1 VKEKL
6 AGTGMK
12 KPKLSVVK
20 SGTSGIQ
27 PPRPLAA
34 AGQSLWDRVQS
45 DYVVD
50 DVSGVEILCIAC
62 EAADRVS
69 TLRAEIDRDGEIIRS
84 RNAIKSHPGLRDELA
99 YRAFIV
105 RTLQKLGLNFEPVKA
120 PGRPGQGF
128 GWRPDNDAS

>member
-1 VKEKL
+1 
-6 AGTGMK
+6 MK
-12 KPKLSVVK
+12 KARLCVIK

-45 DYVVD
+45 DFIVD
-50 DVSGVEILCIAC
+50 DVSGIEMLCIAC

-120 PGRPGQGF
+120 PGRPGSTI
-128 GWRPDNDAS
+128 GWRADDDSI